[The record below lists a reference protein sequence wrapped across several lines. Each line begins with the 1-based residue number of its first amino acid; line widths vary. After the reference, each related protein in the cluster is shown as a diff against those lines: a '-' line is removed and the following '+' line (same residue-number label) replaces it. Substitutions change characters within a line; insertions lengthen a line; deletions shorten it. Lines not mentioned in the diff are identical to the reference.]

1 MPQQL
6 DNLIFD
12 RTELDVA
19 ELQAVTAKLVAGT
32 ATAAERAAFLAGMKG
47 AYNYTDLNRV
57 GAAVEYLTALLH
69 SLGYNVPTSPAKSK
83 AIPLVNIVPNSSFEQ
98 NSAWSGIAYSSEQ
111 AYEGKRSSELGP
123 GTTVTQTGTVETPKV
138 GHSYYGRS
146 YIKSAGDISPTD
158 CRFELYAGDGPGL
171 NFVFAWNRGNF
182 PVWTMRSSITRADS
196 VTGQNY
202 KIRNFV
208 VDAKNQCW
216 TDGLMVIDLT
226 EAFGEGNEPTKEWCD
241 TNIPYFDGATEI
253 TVPGWQES
261 DIQTPEQM
269 EQYLNNIK
277 LLRDRLPYVAPDAP
291 ASMEG
296 LTYQEANDIEEILYT
311 LEDVLE
317 AMQAAFLT
325 RQANTLFMIA
335 GGVFNNV

>member
-57 GAAVEYLTALLH
+57 GAAVEYLTALLN
-69 SLGYNVPTSPAKSK
+69 SLGYNVPTLP
-83 AIPLVNIVPNSSFEQ
+83 
-98 NSAWSGIAYSSEQ
+98 
-111 AYEGKRSSELGP
+111 
-123 GTTVTQTGTVETPKV
+123 VTDWQE
-138 GHSYYGRS
+138 
-146 YIKSAGDISPTD
+146 GDIPFSA
-158 CRFELYAGDGPGL
+158 RMA
-171 NFVFAWNRGNF
+171 
-182 PVWTMRSSITRADS
+182 
-196 VTGQNY
+196 
-202 KIRNFV
+202 
-208 VDAKNQCW
+208 
-216 TDGLMVIDLT
+216 
-226 EAFGEGNEPTKEWCD
+226 
-241 TNIPYFDGATEI
+241 
-253 TVPGWQES
+253 
-261 DIQTPEQM
+261 
-269 EQYLNNIK
+269 QYLANITE
-277 LLRDRLPYVAPDAP
+277 LRNRLPYVAPEAP
-291 ASMEG
+291 ADMTG
-296 LTYQEANDIEEILYT
+296 LTYQEANNIEEILYT

>member
-32 ATAAERAAFLAGMKG
+32 ATAAERAAFLTGMKG

-57 GAAVEYLTALLH
+57 GAAVEYLTALLA
-69 SLGYNVPTSPAKSK
+69 SLGYNVPTLP
-83 AIPLVNIVPNSSFEQ
+83 
-98 NSAWSGIAYSSEQ
+98 
-111 AYEGKRSSELGP
+111 
-123 GTTVTQTGTVETPKV
+123 VT
-138 GHSYYGRS
+138 
-146 YIKSAGDISPTD
+146 
-158 CRFELYAGDGPGL
+158 
-171 NFVFAWNRGNF
+171 
-182 PVWTMRSSITRADS
+182 
-196 VTGQNY
+196 
-202 KIRNFV
+202 
-208 VDAKNQCW
+208 
-216 TDGLMVIDLT
+216 
-226 EAFGEGNEPTKEWCD
+226 
-241 TNIPYFDGATEI
+241 
-253 TVPGWQES
+253 GWQEG
-261 DIQTPEQM
+261 DIPFSAQM
-269 EQYLNNIK
+269 AQYLSNITE
-277 LLRDRLPYVAPDAP
+277 LRNRLPYVAPDAP
-291 ASMEG
+291 ADMTG

>member
-57 GAAVEYLTALLH
+57 GAAVEYLTALLY
-69 SLGYNVPTSPAKSK
+69 SLGYNVPTLP
-83 AIPLVNIVPNSSFEQ
+83 
-98 NSAWSGIAYSSEQ
+98 
-111 AYEGKRSSELGP
+111 
-123 GTTVTQTGTVETPKV
+123 VTDWQE
-138 GHSYYGRS
+138 
-146 YIKSAGDISPTD
+146 GDIPFS
-158 CRFELYAGDGPGL
+158 A
-171 NFVFAWNRGNF
+171 
-182 PVWTMRSSITRADS
+182 
-196 VTGQNY
+196 
-202 KIRNFV
+202 
-208 VDAKNQCW
+208 
-216 TDGLMVIDLT
+216 
-226 EAFGEGNEPTKEWCD
+226 
-241 TNIPYFDGATEI
+241 
-253 TVPGWQES
+253 
-261 DIQTPEQM
+261 QM
-269 EQYLNNIK
+269 EQYLANIAA
-277 LLRDRLPYVAPDAP
+277 LRNRLPYVAPDDTADKT
-291 ASMEG
+291 G
-296 LTYQEANDIEEILYT
+296 LTYQEANDIEEILYA

>member
-57 GAAVEYLTALLH
+57 GAAVEYLTGLLA
-69 SLGYNVPTSPAKSK
+69 SLGYLVPT
-83 AIPLVNIVPNSSFEQ
+83 VP
-98 NSAWSGIAYSSEQ
+98 
-111 AYEGKRSSELGP
+111 
-123 GTTVTQTGTVETPKV
+123 VTDWQE
-138 GHSYYGRS
+138 
-146 YIKSAGDISPTD
+146 GDIPFS
-158 CRFELYAGDGPGL
+158 A
-171 NFVFAWNRGNF
+171 
-182 PVWTMRSSITRADS
+182 
-196 VTGQNY
+196 
-202 KIRNFV
+202 
-208 VDAKNQCW
+208 
-216 TDGLMVIDLT
+216 
-226 EAFGEGNEPTKEWCD
+226 
-241 TNIPYFDGATEI
+241 
-253 TVPGWQES
+253 
-261 DIQTPEQM
+261 QM
-269 EQYLNNIK
+269 EQYLANIAA
-277 LLRDRLPYVAPDAP
+277 LRNRLPYVAPDAP
-291 ASMEG
+291 ADMTG